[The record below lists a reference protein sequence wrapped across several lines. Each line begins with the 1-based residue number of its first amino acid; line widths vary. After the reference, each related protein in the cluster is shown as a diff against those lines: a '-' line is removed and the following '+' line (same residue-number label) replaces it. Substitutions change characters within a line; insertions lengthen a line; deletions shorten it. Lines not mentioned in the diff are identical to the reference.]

1 MFAMHGHSSEI
12 RKTVHFLESSRR
24 SYPYIFELT
33 GSGMNRCYA
42 FVGKKFGHAV
52 AVPVIDIY
60 RIIVQHVYVFFRST
74 YFYIAAFL

>member
-1 MFAMHGHSSEI
+1 MFAMQGSFREI
-12 RKTVHFLESSRR
+12 ANVHFLEILAAVVSVYFRIDR
-24 SYPYIFELT
+24 IGNE
-33 GSGMNRCYA
+33 RCYA

-60 RIIVQHVYVFFRST
+60 RIIVQHVYVFFRSS